1 MKRRNVMALLLTI
14 VLVSISG
21 CGAKDNTIET
31 QVNEPEVVTEEASE
45 SEVEEQVVTDSA
57 EPETEI
63 QVATVATDEIDFDK
77 FNEDEAKDHQFG
89 DMSYVAQYRDIR
101 TTTGKNSTSTSDVW
115 EYLTEDGVIDTAH
128 SDDLWEYGA
137 RSYTG
142 RWAYPTLLE
151 SEVTKDLYLYDW
163 TDSYCTYIADEG
175 ENNNAILICTG
186 YDVFNLYTSGDD
198 EAEYTFEVFS
208 TYNVGGEDI
217 EVYSVSGDEQSVTYL
232 YKLGGFT
239 VVIEFSGEENSFDE
253 ELLLEVMNDIVL

>member
-1 MKRRNVMALLLTI
+1 MKKKIVIAMMLTA
-14 VLVSISG
+14 VLVSVNG
-21 CGAKDNTIET
+21 CGTKGDTVESPAEET
-31 QVNEPEVVTEEASE
+31 DVVVDESVEPV
-45 SEVEEQVVTDSA
+45 VEEYIK
-57 EPETEI
+57 PETEV
-63 QVATVATDEIDFDK
+63 QVATLTTDELDFDA
-77 FNEDEAKDHQFG
+77 FNEDEGKDHQFG

-101 TTTGKNSTSTSDVW
+101 STTGRNSTSTDDVW
-115 EYLTEDGVIDTAH
+115 EYLTEDGIIDVEH
-128 SDDLWEYGA
+128 MDDLWEYGA

-198 EAEYTFEVFS
+198 NAEYRFEVFN
-208 TYNVGGEDI
+208 TYNVHDDDI
-217 EVYSVSGDEQSVTYL
+217 EVYSVCGDEQSITYL